1 MDSVASYPT
10 AGARRADDAVTN
22 GYSGQSG
29 IVVVGAKTHTL
40 KNLSCVIPH
49 KRLTVITGVSGSGKS
64 SLAFDTLY
72 AEGQRRYVES
82 LSTYARQFLERLEK
96 PDVESITGLMPAVAL
111 EQKNG
116 MTNARSTVGTL
127 TECTDYLRALFAG
140 MATVEQTPPEMR
152 WRDEVDAVVTCQGVS
167 EAVEWLSNQPAGTK
181 WLITAPMVPPVGKQ
195 SAAAKSRQP
204 LIPPARWLSGL
215 QALGADRWVDAQA
228 TLHDWAAGDFPKVSE
243 ALPLAV
249 LVDRVVVK
257 PSLDSMRLGEAVLR
271 ALRFFAQSSPT
282 DPDPTE
288 GWVWAWQLADEA
300 KHTPLRLT
308 ALWVSPTP
316 TLTPAQFSFNH
327 PLGACPACEGYG
339 RIIGLDLGKVIP
351 NPTKSLAE
359 GAIHPFTTPAHS
371 EVQHQLMQAAKKTGI
386 PTNVAF
392 NQLSP
397 QHQTAVLEGFGT
409 YPGVRPFFEWL
420 ESKRYKVH
428 VRVMLAKYRGYYLC
442 PDCHGSRL
450 NAQAN
455 RAHIQG
461 VSFGAVQEWPL
472 HEVHH
477 WLDQLSLPVGQ
488 GARPHPL
495 ERVRYELVTR
505 LACLINLSLGY
516 LSLGRSCRTLSGGEM
531 QRLQLTAAI
540 GTWLTETLYVFDE
553 PTVGLHARDGD
564 HLLAVLRQL
573 RDLGNTLVV
582 VEHDPDMILGA
593 DYVLDLGPEA
603 GEGGGRLVF
612 EGSPEALLQCQ
623 TSATGRWLSNP
634 PTIERPN
641 GKPSKKATPPITIVN
656 ASGNNLQ
663 HVTVSIPTG
672 KLVCVSGVSGSGKS
686 TLIKHTLYT
695 WHQHRQG
702 KELDRDLATVETIEG
717 LDAFSDVVLVDQ
729 SPLGRSSRSNPATY
743 VGAWE
748 GIRKRFGGSRA
759 AKAAGLSASDFSFN
773 RAGGRC
779 ERCEGLGTLT
789 IDMQFLADVTMT
801 CPDCNGQR
809 FGPKAL
815 SLMDLGA
822 KTNAGQPVQRSIAD
836 VLNLTITDAIAH
848 FAGDASITQ
857 PLQALMQLGLGYLRL
872 GQSTATLSGGECQ
885 RLKLASYLTGNEEDA
900 PTKRSSKTKATAK
913 DSDLPVLFLFDEP
926 TTGLHLQD
934 IGTLVAVFRAL
945 LAQGHSVVVIEHHL
959 ALLAQADWLIDMG
972 PEGGDDGGRVVYEGP
987 VITKDYPADSHTLRC
1002 LARYL
1007 GGQHL

>member
-1 MDSVASYPT
+1 MDLGVDLAEHAAKQGRSIHVS
-10 AGARRADDAVTN
+10 GAR
-22 GYSGQSG
+22 
-29 IVVVGAKTHTL
+29 THTL
-40 KNLSCVIPH
+40 KNLSCKIPH
-49 KRLTVITGVSGSGKS
+49 KKLTVITGVSGSGKS

-96 PDVESITGLMPAVAL
+96 PDVDQITGLLPAVAL

-116 MTNARSTVGTL
+116 ITNARSTVGTL
-127 TECTDYLRALFAG
+127 TECTDQLRSLFAG
-140 MATVEQTPPEMR
+140 MATVPMTAPTAPWLQGGAHT
-152 WRDEVDAVVTCQGVS
+152 VVATNGLA
-167 EAVEWLSNQPAGTK
+167 EAQQWVLSLKENAK
-181 WLITAPMVPPVGKQ
+181 IVITAPLVPPKALKGKK
-195 SAAAKSRQP
+195 SAEEDNHQ
-204 LIPPARWLSGL
+204 ARWLAGL
-215 QALGADRWVDAQA
+215 KTQGIDRFLDPEGALNELDVAN
-228 TLHDWAAGDFPKVSE
+228 LPKELSNTNP
-243 ALPLAV
+243 LPV
-249 LVDRVVVK
+249 VVDRLIVK
-257 PSLDSMRLGEAVLR
+257 PSLDAVRVSDALTQALRLGAGTPPNEPA
-271 ALRFFAQSSPT
+271 
-282 DPDPTE
+282 PTE
-288 GWVWAWQLADEA
+288 GWIWVWHLPDA
-300 KHTPLRLT
+300 KTKATLVKT
-308 ALWVSPTP
+308 ALWVASPPKLTP
-316 TLTPAQFSFNH
+316 THFSFNH
-327 PLGACPACEGYG
+327 PLGACPDCEGYG
-339 RIIGLDLGKVIP
+339 RIIGLDIGKVIP
-351 NPTKSLAE
+351 NPTKTLAE
-359 GAIHPFTTPAHS
+359 GAVHPFTTPAHAD
-371 EVQHQLMQAAKKTGI
+371 MQSLLLNAAKKAGI
-386 PTNVAF
+386 PTHVAF
-392 NQLSP
+392 GELTEA
-397 QHQTAVLEGFGT
+397 HKTAVLEGFGS

-428 VRVMLAKYRGYYLC
+428 VRVMLAKYRGYYDC
-442 PDCHGSRL
+442 PGCHGSRL

-455 RAHIQG
+455 AATIDG
-461 VSFGAVQEWPL
+461 VSLGDVTHWPL
-472 HEVHH
+472 S
-477 WLDQLSLPVGQ
+477 QLRDWVAALPIPKSLNS
-488 GARPHPL
+488 RPHPL
-495 ERVRYELVTR
+495 SRIQHELLTR
-505 LACLINLSLGY
+505 LDCLLNLSLGY
-516 LSLGRSCRTLSGGEM
+516 LSLSRSCRTLSGGEM

-564 HLLAVLRQL
+564 HLLTVLRQL

-612 EGSPEALLQCQ
+612 EGTPEALLQCQ

-634 PTIERPN
+634 STVEAPK
-641 GKPSKKATPPITIVN
+641 GKTAKKATPPVTIVN
-656 ASGNNLQ
+656 ASGNNLD
-663 HVTVSIPTG
+663 HVTVDIPTG
-672 KLVCVSGVSGSGKS
+672 QLVCVSGVSGSGKS

-702 KELDRDLATVETIEG
+702 KELDRDLASVETIEG

-743 VGAWE
+743 VGSWE

-773 RAGGRC
+773 RPGGRC

-815 SLMDLGA
+815 SLMDMGA
-822 KTNAGQPVQRSIAD
+822 KTNAGQQVSRSIAD

-857 PLQALMQLGLGYLRL
+857 PLQALVQLGLGYLRL
-872 GQSTATLSGGECQ
+872 GQPTATLSGGECQ
-885 RLKLASYLTGNEEDA
+885 RLKLASYLTGNEDE
-900 PTKRSSKTKATAK
+900 PITKRSTKASAKKISAK

-972 PEGGDDGGRVVYEGP
+972 PEGGDGGGRVVYEGP

-1002 LARYL
+1002 LAQYVGRL
-1007 GGQHL
+1007 KP